1 MIKNKKN
8 NKKRFV
14 MYKGWQLLLEF
25 ITVSCVMVI
34 VMSLVESEWT
44 LEYFKVVGILAMVA
58 TVCGVLIHKFGKEY

>member
-1 MIKNKKN
+1 MTKNKKN

-14 MYKGWQLLLEF
+14 MYRGWQLLLEF
-25 ITVSCVMVI
+25 ITVSCIMVI

-58 TVCGVLIHKFGKEY
+58 IGCSMLIHKFGKEY